1 MIKSSLV
8 NSTWCVL
15 GWPGTSN
22 SVDIC
27 ETLEDWT
34 TDLSFISD
42 SDEDDDVL
50 LVRNSYAR
58 QNRHSKVCAGVTG
71 LLNV

>member
-1 MIKSSLV
+1 MAWGSLV
-8 NSTWCVL
+8 NRPRVGVT

-22 SVDIC
+22 SMDIC

-42 SDEDDDVL
+42 SDEEDDVL
-50 LVRNSYAR
+50 LVRNISIEIL
-58 QNRHSKVCAGVTG
+58 N
-71 LLNV
+71 LLVLNLCIRSAV